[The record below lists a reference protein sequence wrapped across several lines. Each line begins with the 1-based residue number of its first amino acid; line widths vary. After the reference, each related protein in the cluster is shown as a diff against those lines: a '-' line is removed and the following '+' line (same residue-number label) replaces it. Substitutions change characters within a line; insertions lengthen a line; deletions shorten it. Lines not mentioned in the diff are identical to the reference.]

1 MEALHLTI
9 IQETQDNEKGTIIK
23 AEAQVGPNQ
32 GPNLFSR
39 LSLVFLGFIRGSL

>member
-23 AEAQVGPNQ
+23 AEAQVGANQ
-32 GPNLFSR
+32 GPYFPVCLLYF
-39 LSLVFLGFIRGSL
+39 